1 MKVTLYVTPQC
12 AFGKAFLENFNEAKA
27 DLDFDLEVE
36 TFDPIE
42 AYNKGIR
49 CCPSMII
56 NGEIITCGTLTS
68 PEEMKDL
75 LKKEH
80 KKLK

>member
-1 MKVTLYVTPQC
+1 MKVQLYVTPKC
-12 AFGKAFLENFNEAKA
+12 SFGDAFLKSFNEATA

-36 TFDPIE
+36 IFDPSE
-42 AYNKGIR
+42 AFKKGIR